1 MTTAKDTA
9 SPAGPDLEGPNLVG
23 PDLAGMDLT
32 GRILIAMPGMA
43 DPRFDQSV
51 IFVCAH
57 SDEGAMGLVVNKM
70 ADDLKLADL
79 LEQLEIEAAPTARR
93 LPIHY
98 GGPVESGRGFVLHDG
113 GYTSSI
119 STLEVNGDFSMTAT
133 LDILEDMASGA
144 GPDNALIAL
153 GYAGWGPDQL
163 EDEIAENGWLICD
176 ATAKLVFGTLSEGK
190 WTAALASL
198 GISPLALSAE
208 YGTA

>member
-9 SPAGPDLEGPNLVG
+9 LLTGPA
-23 PDLAGMDLT
+23 LAGMDLT

-57 SDEGAMGLVVNKM
+57 SDEGAMGLVLNKV
-70 ADDLKLADL
+70 ADDLRLADL
-79 LEQLEIEAAPTARR
+79 LEQLDIEAAPNARR

-113 GYTSSI
+113 GYASSI
-119 STLEVNGDFSMTAT
+119 STLEVTDDFSMTAT
-133 LDILEDMASGA
+133 LDILEDMASGE

-153 GYAGWGPDQL
+153 GYAGWGPGQL
-163 EDEIAENGWLICD
+163 EGEIAENAWLICD
-176 ATAKLVFGTLSEGK
+176 ASAKLIFGTMSEGK
-190 WTAALASL
+190 WAAALATL
-198 GISPLALSAE
+198 GISPVALSADF
-208 YGTA
+208 GTA